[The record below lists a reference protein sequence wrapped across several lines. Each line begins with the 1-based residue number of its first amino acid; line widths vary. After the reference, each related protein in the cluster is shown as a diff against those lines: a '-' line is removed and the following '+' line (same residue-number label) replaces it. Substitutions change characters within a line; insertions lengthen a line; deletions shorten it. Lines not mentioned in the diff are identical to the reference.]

1 MNRGAEPTQGEDDF
15 AIRHRS
21 CRSGAA
27 VQPPGLSSPGRALEG
42 ATPGQVHRFEGPE
55 RTDRSKKHVAGQKGT
70 PFSRCVTAMAKLA
83 NGNARTPRAACA
95 AMSKTHPAGEKGTP
109 YSRCV
114 AAGAKLLK
122 DQHR

>member
-1 MNRGAEPTQGEDDF
+1 APGGATIGDLSRDSGSLGLGSMNRGAEPTQVEDDS

-55 RTDRSKKHVAGQKGT
+55 RTDRADRRQGPEWEGVRLLLSEPEQEARCGPEGNTVQPVRDRHGEAG
-70 PFSRCVTAMAKLA
+70 
-83 NGNARTPRAACA
+83 
-95 AMSKTHPAGEKGTP
+95 
-109 YSRCV
+109 
-114 AAGAKLLK
+114 
-122 DQHR
+122 